1 MQLTDTQLSAIIAH
15 AMPGARLREAAAIGE
30 RTLALS
36 LGDRR
41 AVLRLAG
48 PPDPWAGDP
57 LAAEAAVLTA
67 LRGEIDL
74 PLPELLAHDD
84 GAAAGAPYLLCSAL
98 DGIPLPD
105 VIGELSEDQR
115 YALGRELG
123 ALLARVH
130 GYTTPA
136 YGALSPAS
144 PPRPPSGD
152 PDADHG
158 DTDLRYLTA
167 RLDAAIADAQAAGDL
182 DKAGADR
189 LRDWG
194 AGNLAGTGRPAS
206 LAHGDLR
213 PERVLLRR
221 RDRAWRV
228 GGLTGWGF
236 ALAWRPAWDHVAL
249 LEHFAGPSYFSLRV
263 GYGNAYDEH
272 TERRYDQLREFAL
285 LPYRLILFLEAGRAD
300 LALGLVGAYPIADNY
315 LP

>member
-1 MQLTDTQLSAIIAH
+1 MSITDTQLSRIIAH
-15 AMPGARLREAAAIGE
+15 AVPGARLREAAALGE
-30 RTLALS
+30 RTLALD

-57 LAAEAAVLTA
+57 LAAEAEALTA

-74 PLPELLAHDD
+74 PLPELLARDD

-98 DGIPLPD
+98 EGIPLPD

-130 GYTTPA
+130 SYTTPA

-152 PDADHG
+152 PDEDHG
-158 DTDLRYLTA
+158 DADLRYLNA
-167 RLDAAIADAQAAGDL
+167 RIADAIAVAVAAGEL
-182 DKAGADR
+182 DEAGADR
-189 LRDWG
+189 LRGWA
-194 AGNLAGTGRPAS
+194 AGGMPGTGRPAS

-221 RDRAWRV
+221 RDRAWRIS
-228 GGLTGWGF
+228 GLAGWGF

-249 LEHFAGPSYFSLRV
+249 MEHFAGPAYFGLRV
-263 GYGNAYDEH
+263 GYGNAYEEQ

-285 LPYRLILFLEAGRAD
+285 LPYRLALFLEAGRAD
-300 LALGLVGAYPIADNY
+300 LALGLAGAHPIADSQ
-315 LP
+315 